1 MSMSSQPISIS
12 ALQILLNNYNV
23 RQKWNGLL
31 DTSNK
36 LFESKEEN
44 PSGRPSER
52 LIKIAKAADKVTN
65 ALYELEKLINGYE
78 SEDDELKE
86 LESDTDNDGVE

>member
-1 MSMSSQPISIS
+1 MSSQPISIS
-12 ALQILLNNYNV
+12 ALQMLLNNYHV

-36 LFESKEEN
+36 LFESEEEN
-44 PSGRPSER
+44 PCGRPSER

-65 ALYELEKLINGYE
+65 ALYELEKLINGEE
-78 SEDDELKE
+78 SESETE
-86 LESDTDNDGVE
+86 PEY